1 MQTVLIDDV
10 PKILCHVPSM
20 ARVPLVRH
28 PCPREKEKITRAP
41 RERETRTHL
50 KKNNNQSGKKSRASR
65 VGDSG
70 PPRSVRHCMRNCA
83 KSGTSNGNIA
93 DAVGNGKNQ
102 VQQSTVRS
110 LGGKV
115 VSPGQGFP
123 FPHHYGLSTTSF
135 HLSGIVAAP
144 KNSNN
149 NTHPNF
155 SENDKRCRVSIT
167 FDRCKITSVTCTCDT
182 KDIFWCQH
190 VVALAI
196 YRIRNADSVR
206 LRVPISETLLQL
218 DRQQLQ
224 KLVQYLI
231 AEHHTE
237 VLPTAQ
243 RLADDILQT
252 KSLIN
257 RIAGAPDPTAGAPA
271 DEEHSW
277 HLDEE
282 QVGEQVRTYLSQGSY
297 YSANKQLNCL
307 FSKVYE

>member
-1 MQTVLIDDV
+1 MVICHNEGKGNACCT
-10 PKILCHVPSM
+10 PSTLCTIICNV
-20 ARVPLVRH
+20 
-28 PCPREKEKITRAP
+28 
-41 RERETRTHL
+41 
-50 KKNNNQSGKKSRASR
+50 
-65 VGDSG
+65 
-70 PPRSVRHCMRNCA
+70 HC
-83 KSGTSNGNIA
+83 
-93 DAVGNGKNQ
+93 
-102 VQQSTVRS
+102 
-110 LGGKV
+110 
-115 VSPGQGFP
+115 
-123 FPHHYGLSTTSF
+123 F

-144 KNSNN
+144 KTSNS

-167 FDRCKITSVTCTCDT
+167 FD
-182 KDIFWCQH
+182 
-190 VVALAI
+190 
-196 YRIRNADSVR
+196 RIRNADSVR

-243 RLADDILQT
+243 KLADDILQT

-282 QVGEQVRTYLSQGSY
+282 QVGEQVRQGDVEGEKDSNG
-297 YSANKQLNCL
+297 ARMLRLITEQFLADPTG
-307 FSKVYE
+307 